1 MDSILA
7 RFFLQHN
14 QHDAWWYK
22 LKIKP
27 KAPTNS
33 THDALSPTDECP
45 GEYSISK
52 LLGITMQEL
61 WEVLI
66 DCNLAKQMGKRGN
79 ILDKGAIK
87 SFITNNRLDD
97 FVALEKK
104 DNQPVLRIGIY
115 TINSTHQDHN
125 ATLQWKSQ
133 KKPPRPLR
141 TAMLEFRKNL
151 DKYNMENKKSPLLV
165 SNTAKPAK
173 NTLPHSGT
181 TTAPLSP
188 KIVFDDPLLKVGVKD
203 FFSTQDATNDPS
215 FL

>member
-52 LLGITMQEL
+52 LLGIMMQEIC
-61 WEVLI
+61 EVLI

-79 ILDKGAIK
+79 TLDKEAIK

-133 KKPPRPLR
+133 KSHLALSELQCWNSGR
-141 TAMLEFRKNL
+141 TWISTTWE
-151 DKYNMENKKSPLLV
+151 KKVAIV
-165 SNTAKPAK
+165 SIEYSKTCQEYL
-173 NTLPHSGT
+173 TS
-181 TTAPLSP
+181 
-188 KIVFDDPLLKVGVKD
+188 
-203 FFSTQDATNDPS
+203 QWY
-215 FL
+215 